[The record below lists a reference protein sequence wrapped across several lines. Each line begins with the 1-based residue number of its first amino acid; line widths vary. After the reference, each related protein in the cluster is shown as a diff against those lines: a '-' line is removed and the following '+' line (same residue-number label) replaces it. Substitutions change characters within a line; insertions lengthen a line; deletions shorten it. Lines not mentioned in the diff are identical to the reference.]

1 MIFAGSALG
10 TKPFCLRAERRLR
23 AAETFRLPN
32 FAGVFSIVSLR
43 ILYSFL

>member
-32 FAGVFSIVSLR
+32 SSSIFFTEADTVKV
-43 ILYSFL
+43 